1 MSDRHKDI
9 RGDISVAIDRGESTG
24 LMTPLLIGEDSRH
37 RAALT
42 DLAVELAARAAG
54 FRRSLPEGVRAALA
68 DMVRAMNCYYS
79 NVIEGHDTHPIDIE
93 RALKNDY
100 STDARK
106 RDLQL
111 EAKAHIIVQ
120 RWIDSGGLKGRT
132 VTADGIC
139 EVHRRFGEMLP
150 EDLLWL
156 DDPDTGERDLDTL
169 LNHLPVRC
177 RAFNGDLKLRIR
189 LEVTDQFYY
198 PDCMVFCG
206 PGDQARHWRE
216 DPLVL
221 GEVMSASTE
230 DVDRGDKLVA
240 YTTHVPTLQEYIL
253 IEQAMMRVEVYRRAS
268 GWQKEIL
275 GPDDMLRL
283 ESIAFE
289 IQMRALYRRVEF

>member
-1 MSDRHKDI
+1 MADTARVIEPLTPDEYLDRERLDPI
-9 RGDISVAIDRGESTG
+9 RHEYVDGVIYAMAGATE
-24 LMTPLLIGEDSRH
+24 RH
-37 RAALT
+37 
-42 DLAVELAARAAG
+42 
-54 FRRSLPEGVRAALA
+54 
-68 DMVRAMNCYYS
+68 
-79 NVIEGHDTHPIDIE
+79 NVISAE
-93 RALKNDY
+93 
-100 STDARK
+100 
-106 RDLQL
+106 
-111 EAKAHIIVQ
+111 
-120 RWIDSGGLKGRT
+120 
-132 VTADGIC
+132 
-139 EVHRRFGEMLP
+139 
-150 EDLLWL
+150 LLSA
-156 DDPDTGERDLDTL
+156 L

-253 IEQAMMRVEVYRRAS
+253 IEQAMMRVEVYRRAN

-289 IQMRALYRRVEF
+289 IQVSALYRRVEF